1 MNENRHR
8 HSAGGIIFNNGKV
21 LTLEWTN
28 KEGIEFPKGTLNPGE
43 ASEAAALR
51 EVREETG
58 YDTKIVAALPSIEY
72 DFTLADGKNYH
83 KVVDFY
89 IMELANN
96 NDPSPRREPGETF
109 ENLWLDVDDAI
120 DLLTYDDNKELLRQA
135 IALQT

>member
-58 YDTKIVAALPSIEY
+58 YDTKIIAALPQIEY
-72 DFTLADGKNYH
+72 SFTLADGKHYH

-89 IMELANN
+89 VMELANDN
-96 NDPSPRREPGETF
+96 EPQPRREATETF
-109 ENLWLDVDDAI
+109 ENLWLGFDEAME
-120 DLLTYDDNKELLRQA
+120 LLTHDDSKELLKQA
-135 IALQT
+135 IRIVS